1 MLEKRHNYPAAIT
14 ADGSK
19 EPERAQRTAIRWIT
33 SVQKQTGGAVL
44 LYVPQRGS
52 LDRMN
57 SLLSSYARS
66 PGVVVG
72 TWRTRTSWGG
82 GPVLAAWPTQ
92 EKLAEIAE
100 HPQTR
105 ALCVIPWL
113 LKDTAAWEKAVQPER
128 LDGAGASA
136 GVAALDPVVVR
147 GLQALTGMVNHANN
161 LAGTLDHRDAVA
173 VLRTLHKGGY
183 PLPADDVYAWALGLG
198 WPARGALRLRD
209 MAAKIDA
216 GRTVRLQGR
225 WPLRDDVLDT
235 WRAHAADPLEEH

>member
-1 MLEKRHNYPAAIT
+1 MFEQRRNYPAAIT

-19 EPERAQRTAIRWIT
+19 EPERAQRAGIKWIT
-33 SVQKQTGGAVL
+33 AVQRQTRGSVL

-52 LDRMN
+52 LDRTN
-57 SLLSSYARS
+57 NLLSSFARS

-72 TWRTRTSWGG
+72 TWKTQTGWGG

-113 LKDTAAWEKAVQPER
+113 LKDTAAWERAVLPER
-128 LDGAGASA
+128 LGGAGPQPSA
-136 GVAALDPVVVR
+136 AILDPVVVR
-147 GLQALTGMVNHANN
+147 GLEALTLMVNHANN

-183 PLPADDVYAWALGLG
+183 RLPADDVYSWALGNG
-198 WPARGALRLRD
+198 WPGRGAQRLRE

-216 GRTVRLQGR
+216 GRTVQLKGQ
-225 WPLRDDVLDT
+225 WPLRDDILES
-235 WRAHAADPLEEH
+235 WRALAAVHEGGE